1 MRKNGRLNTA
11 LRRPFCIPTGNRR
24 KESAQAPP
32 PEISLQ
38 GRRRGNAGREAAV
51 GRLSPAN
58 GWEDTGKLEIL
69 VQDRQQLG
77 HLRPGQFGAGI
88 QLSVLIALEEVLG
101 HGPGDGSFG
110 IGGDPTGI
118 GEAG

>member
-1 MRKNGRLNTA
+1 M
-11 LRRPFCIPTGNRR
+11 
-24 KESAQAPP
+24 
-32 PEISLQ
+32 
-38 GRRRGNAGREAAV
+38 
-51 GRLSPAN
+51 
-58 GWEDTGKLEIL
+58 

-110 IGGDPTGI
+110 IGGDLTGI